1 MMKGKAKDVTLQRR
15 RRRRRRRRRLEDK
28 ASNEHNEHKEA
39 SKPKVLSGAAGQDNA
54 AGIVSY
60 Y

>member
-1 MMKGKAKDVTLQRR
+1 KRQKTLAASAG
-15 RRRRRRRRRLEDK
+15 LEEDK

>member
-1 MMKGKAKDVTLQRR
+1 MRVGVSTSEGASGQA
-15 RRRRRRRRRLEDK
+15 LEDK

-54 AGIVSY
+54 EGIVSY

>member
-1 MMKGKAKDVTLQRR
+1 MNDERKGKRR
-15 RRRRRRRRRLEDK
+15 YVSWLAVRQGLEDK

>member
-1 MMKGKAKDVTLQRR
+1 MNDERKGKRR
-15 RRRRRRRRRLEDK
+15 YVSWLAVWRGLEDK